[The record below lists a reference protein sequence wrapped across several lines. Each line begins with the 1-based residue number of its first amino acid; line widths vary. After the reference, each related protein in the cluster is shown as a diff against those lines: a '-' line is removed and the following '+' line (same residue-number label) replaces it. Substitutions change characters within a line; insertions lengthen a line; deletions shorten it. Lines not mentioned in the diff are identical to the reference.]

1 MDMPFYLHQWNYKDQ
16 YIKKMM
22 LEPEDRADVV
32 RTATAAFGGTL
43 HSFFYCFGRY
53 DGVAISEFP
62 DSESALACL
71 MAIFGQGRISGVHT
85 TTLFS
90 ADEGLRAMF
99 QVRRLFASQVAEDI
113 VGDHHT

>member
-1 MDMPFYLHQWNYKDQ
+1 VGWCGRLCHPGIRSRYSYAIVLRANRDVGRTHSREQSPRRVTGRLIEGMDMPFYLHQWNYKDQ

-53 DGVAISEFP
+53 DG
-62 DSESALACL
+62 
-71 MAIFGQGRISGVHT
+71 
-85 TTLFS
+85 
-90 ADEGLRAMF
+90 
-99 QVRRLFASQVAEDI
+99 
-113 VGDHHT
+113 